1 MNRPRNMN
9 GQAGFS
15 LFELLVV
22 LCILAILCGFALTR
36 LNVKQTTSSA
46 WGIVNE
52 SAFQA
57 AKGAL
62 TKALAQDPDN
72 PPTLAELRNRID
84 SKREVYATN
93 CSTAETSLSPPAA
106 SAGICLAID
115 IDGDG
120 QSDPGEVFAAAY
132 TDGECETEVGN
143 VSETVCCLERPFFDT
158 SLTNPLPFVSGPGQS
173 F

>member
-1 MNRPRNMN
+1 MNRQWKAN

-22 LCILAILCGFALTR
+22 LCILAILCGLALTR
-36 LNVKQTTSSA
+36 LNVKQTTASA
-46 WGIVNE
+46 WNVVNE

-62 TKALAQDPDN
+62 AKQLAQDPDN
-72 PPTLAELRNRID
+72 PPTLEDLRNMID
-84 SKREVYATN
+84 SKQTVYATDCFTAATSMN
-93 CSTAETSLSPPAA
+93 PTPAST
-106 SAGICLAID
+106 GYCLAID

-120 QSDPGEVFAAAY
+120 IADPGEVFAAAY
-132 TDGECETEVGN
+132 TDGDCQTEVGQLT
-143 VSETVCCLERPFFDT
+143 EGVCCLERPFWDT
-158 SLTNPLPFVSGPGQS
+158 SFSDPLPFANGPGQP